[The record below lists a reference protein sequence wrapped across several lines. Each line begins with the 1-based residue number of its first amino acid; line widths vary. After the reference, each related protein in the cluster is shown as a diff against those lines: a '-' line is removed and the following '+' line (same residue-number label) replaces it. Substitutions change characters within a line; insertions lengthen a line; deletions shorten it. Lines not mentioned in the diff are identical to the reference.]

1 MRGLQQNKAVRD
13 KYKDAYKEIE
23 AFLKEQ
29 KKKDGK
35 PQEEKTSREQPKAV
49 IGSASVGTA
58 SFATQDTSFSASSYP
73 LANSFILDCG
83 SPVHICN
90 DIDRFDQATFQKL
103 DRVDPVLTGD
113 SCSYVEGYGS
123 VNVNIN
129 TPAGKQLFQ
138 LRNVAYIP
146 GFHTNVVSHRK
157 LRQAGY
163 RWDDINLRIQQETTS
178 ETIFYVDEVH
188 EQYVVEHNPCSATA
202 AFPTSSTAPRPPRE
216 ADAYRWH
223 LRMGHLGKDALERL
237 MSNVYGVR
245 IKGPVVFNCQ
255 ACIQGK
261 AKRNISRRQPAR
273 IAPRPLWRIH
283 FDLFHLENAYNQMR
297 YALVIKDEF
306 SGYIWVYVQPGKT
319 QDEFLQALKA
329 FSRMIRAQ

>member
-1 MRGLQQNKAVRD
+1 MKPGGARIVMKGLQQDKNLRD

-29 KKKDGK
+29 NKKDNKDNKDNK
-35 PQEEKTSREQPKAV
+35 PQEDKTSGEQPKPV
-49 IGSASVGTA
+49 VGSACVGTA
-58 SFATQDTSFSASSYP
+58 SSATQEGPFSASSYP
-73 LANSFILDCG
+73 LINSFILDCG

-90 DIDRFDQATFQKL
+90 DLDRFDQATFQKL

-123 VNVNIN
+123 VDVNVN

-146 GFHTNVVSHRK
+146 GFHTNVMSHRK

-163 RWDDINLRIQQETTS
+163 HWDDVNLQVKRDNTS
-178 ETIFYVDEVH
+178 ETVFNVDEIH
-188 EQYVVEHNPCSATA
+188 EQYVVEHSSATA

-223 LRMGHLGKDALERL
+223 LRMGHLGKEALERL
-237 MSNVYGVR
+237 MTNVYGVK

-255 ACIQGK
+255 ACLQAK
-261 AKRNISRRQPAR
+261 AKRQISRRQPAR
-273 IAPRPLWRIH
+273 IAPRPL
-283 FDLFHLENAYNQMR
+283 
-297 YALVIKDEF
+297 
-306 SGYIWVYVQPGKT
+306 
-319 QDEFLQALKA
+319 
-329 FSRMIRAQ
+329 